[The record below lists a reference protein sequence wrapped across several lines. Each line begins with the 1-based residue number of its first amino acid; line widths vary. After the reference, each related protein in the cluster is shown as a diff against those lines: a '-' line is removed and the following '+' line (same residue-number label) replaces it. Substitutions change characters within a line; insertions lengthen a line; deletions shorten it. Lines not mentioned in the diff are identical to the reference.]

1 MTKQNTEKD
10 NSNKVAIF
18 CRSSTN
24 STDDTG
30 NTNDSPTTN
39 NGGGSM
45 RLLRIAV
52 GTTNPCKIDAVTKAI
67 QQSIES
73 TTGSIDS
80 VDIDLQ
86 GFAVDSSVPDQPFG
100 DVRVTCCV
108 LCFLLLL
115 LLLFVLIVVV
125 VLCCACACA
134 CTKSHRVPLSSLLFF
149 MYISVAIG
157 TNNKWC

>member
-1 MTKQNTEKD
+1 MTKQPEKD

-67 QQSIES
+67 KQSIES

-86 GFAVDSSVPDQPFG
+86 GFSVDSSVPDQPFG
-100 DVRVTCCV
+100 DVRVM
-108 LCFLLLL
+108 LCAMF
-115 LLLFVLIVVV
+115 FTVVV
-125 VLCCACACA
+125 VVVVCFYCCRCTVLCLCLC
-134 CTKSHRVPLSSLLFF
+134 L
-149 MYISVAIG
+149 Y
-157 TNNKWC
+157 

>member
-1 MTKQNTEKD
+1 MTKQPEKD

-30 NTNDSPTTN
+30 STNDSPTTS
-39 NGGGSM
+39 NGGRTSM

-73 TTGSIDS
+73 TTGSIDI

-86 GFAVDSSVPDQPFG
+86 GFSVDSSVPDQPFG
-100 DVRVTCCV
+100 DVRAVLCCV
-108 LCFLLLL
+108 LWFL
-115 LLLFVLIVVV
+115 LLLFVYCCCCLFL
-125 VLCCACACA
+125 LCCACA

-149 MYISVAIG
+149 MYISVSIG

>member
-1 MTKQNTEKD
+1 MTKQPEKD

-30 NTNDSPTTN
+30 NTDDSPTTN
-39 NGGGSM
+39 NGGSSM

-86 GFAVDSSVPDQPFG
+86 GFSVDSSVPDQPFG
-100 DVRVTCCV
+100 DVRVMSCCV

-115 LLLFVLIVVV
+115 LLLLFVFIVVV
-125 VLCCACACA
+125 VLCCAVLC
-134 CTKSHRVPLSSLLFF
+134 L
-149 MYISVAIG
+149 Y
-157 TNNKWC
+157 

>member
-1 MTKQNTEKD
+1 MTKQPEKD

-39 NGGGSM
+39 NGGSSM

-67 QQSIES
+67 KQSIES

-86 GFAVDSSVPDQPFG
+86 GFSVDSSVPDQPFG

-108 LCFLLLL
+108 LCYVFT
-115 LLLFVLIVVV
+115 VVV
-125 VLCCACACA
+125 VVVCFYCCRCTVLCLC
-134 CTKSHRVPLSSLLFF
+134 L
-149 MYISVAIG
+149 Y
-157 TNNKWC
+157 

>member
-1 MTKQNTEKD
+1 MTKQPEKD

-86 GFAVDSSVPDQPFG
+86 GFSVDSSVPDQPFG
-100 DVRVTCCV
+100 DVRVVCYVCYGFTVVIVCCS
-108 LCFLLLL
+108 FLLLSL
-115 LLLFVLIVVV
+115 Y
-125 VLCCACACA
+125 CACACA
-134 CTKSHRVPLSSLLFF
+134 CTKSHRIPLSSLLFF
-149 MYISVAIG
+149 MYVSVSIG

>member
-1 MTKQNTEKD
+1 MTKQPEKN

-30 NTNDSPTTN
+30 NTDDSPTTN
-39 NGGGSM
+39 NGGSSM

-67 QQSIES
+67 KQSIES

-86 GFAVDSSVPDQPFG
+86 GFSVDSSVPDQPFG
-100 DVRVTCCV
+100 DVRDV
-108 LCFLLLL
+108 LCAMF
-115 LLLFVLIVVV
+115 FTVVV
-125 VLCCACACA
+125 VVVVRFYCCRCTVLCLC
-134 CTKSHRVPLSSLLFF
+134 L
-149 MYISVAIG
+149 Y
-157 TNNKWC
+157 

>member
-1 MTKQNTEKD
+1 MTKQPEKD

-30 NTNDSPTTN
+30 NTDDSTTN
-39 NGGGSM
+39 NGGSKM

-86 GFAVDSSVPDQPFG
+86 GFSVDSSVPDQPFG
-100 DVRVTCCV
+100 DVRAV
-108 LCFLLLL
+108 LCAMLCFYCCCCCCCCCLLLVL
-115 LLLFVLIVVV
+115 L
-125 VLCCACACA
+125 
-134 CTKSHRVPLSSLLFF
+134 
-149 MYISVAIG
+149 
-157 TNNKWC
+157 

>member
-1 MTKQNTEKD
+1 MTKQPEKD

-30 NTNDSPTTN
+30 NTDDSTTN
-39 NGGGSM
+39 NGGSSM

-67 QQSIES
+67 KQSIES

-86 GFAVDSSVPDQPFG
+86 GFSVDSSVPDQPFG
-100 DVRVTCCV
+100 DVRVMLCV
-108 LCFLLLL
+108 LCILLLL
-115 LLLFVLIVVV
+115 LLLFVFIVVV

-149 MYISVAIG
+149 ICIFLFQ
-157 TNNKWC
+157 

>member
-1 MTKQNTEKD
+1 MTKQTEND
-10 NSNKVAIF
+10 NNNKAAIF

-30 NTNDSPTTN
+30 NTDDSPTTN
-39 NGGGSM
+39 NGGSSM

-52 GTTNPCKIDAVTKAI
+52 GTINPCKIDAVTKAI
-67 QQSIES
+67 KQSIES

-86 GFAVDSSVPDQPFG
+86 GFSVDSSVPDQPFG
-100 DVRVTCCV
+100 DVRAVLWAMVFYCCCCC
-108 LCFLLLL
+108 LFLLLSL
-115 LLLFVLIVVV
+115 Y
-125 VLCCACACA
+125 CACACA

-149 MYISVAIG
+149 YMYISVAIG